1 MIAKGKAVCNKC
13 KKDAF
18 FYNGKWWCA
27 TVSNPGHWN
36 LTGACKT
43 KRYREGQ

>member
-1 MIAKGKAVCNKC
+1 MVTKGKAVCNKC
-13 KKDAF
+13 KGEAF

-27 TVSNPGHWN
+27 VVSNPGNWN
-36 LTGACKT
+36 LTGACKP